1 MFYNEIFDKNI
12 FNSKLAIK
20 YGFSKVK
27 DFYYLQCEIGIE
39 NFNAI
44 VKIGKIGKKSFR

>member
-12 FNSKLAIK
+12 FNSDLAIK

-27 DFYYLQCEIGIE
+27 DFYYLDFSVVG
-39 NFNAI
+39 
-44 VKIGKIGKKSFR
+44 